1 MRTKLLLLLASF
13 FTCCTVQ
20 AAPFLV
26 SDPYPTAATQPDSFQ
41 CKFDG
46 SVTPVSSPS
55 VIVAP
60 ATTKQLHLDIAPLA
74 LASGNHTVQCQ
85 ALSASAGV
93 TPSAYTAIVT
103 FLVGV
108 LAPPTNLRVCCVTP

>member
-1 MRTKLLLLLASF
+1 MRTTSLLTAL
-13 FTCCTVQ
+13 FTCCTAQ
-20 AAPFLV
+20 ASPFLV
-26 SDPYPTAATQPDSFQ
+26 SDPYLATATQPDSFN

-46 SVTPVSSPS
+46 SATPVSSPA

-60 ATTKQLHLDIAPLA
+60 ATTKQLKLDLAPLV

-103 FLVGV
+103 FPIGV
-108 LAPPTNLRVCCVTP
+108 LTPPTNLRVCCVTP